1 MNKEDILNKTNLIW
15 VAVILVSVVMLWNMG
30 ILSFP
35 DNGKISDQDVIIE
48 QNTAKIDSLR
58 GVITGLEANQLKYD
72 ATIASLKDSLV
83 VLNTQIDNNETKIKD
98 LKKKYNE
105 KVNSISSYSSN
116 QLEDFLTDRF
126 K

>member
-15 VAVILVSVVMLWNMG
+15 AVIILAGVVILWNMG

-35 DNGKISDQDVIIE
+35 NNGKISEQDAVIE

-58 GVITGLEANQLKYD
+58 GVINGLEANQLKYD

-83 VLNTQIDNNETKIKD
+83 ALNTQIDNNESKIKD

-116 QLEDFLTDRF
+116 QLEDFLTDRY

>member
-1 MNKEDILNKTNLIW
+1 MKKEDILNKTNLTW
-15 VAVILVSVVMLWNMG
+15 VVVVLAGVIILWNMG
-30 ILSFP
+30 ILNFP
-35 DNGKISDQDVIIE
+35 NNGKISEQDAIID
-48 QNTAKIDSLR
+48 QNTTKIDSLR
-58 GVITGLEANQLKYD
+58 GVITGLETNQLKYD

-83 VLNTQIDNNETKIKD
+83 ALNTQIDKNETKIKD

-116 QLEDFLTDRF
+116 QLEDFLTDRY

>member
-15 VAVILVSVVMLWNMG
+15 VVIVLAGAVILWNMG

-35 DNGKISDQDVIIE
+35 NNGKISDQDVIID

-72 ATIASLKDSLV
+72 AAIASLKDSLV
-83 VLNTQIDNNETKIKD
+83 VLNTQIDNNEIKIKD

-116 QLEDFLTDRF
+116 QLEDFLTDRY

>member
-15 VAVILVSVVMLWNMG
+15 VAVILAGVVMLWNMG

-35 DNGKISDQDVIIE
+35 DNGKISDQDAVIE

-72 ATIASLKDSLV
+72 ATIANLKDSLV

>member
-1 MNKEDILNKTNLIW
+1 MNKEDILNKTNLAW
-15 VAVILVSVVMLWNMG
+15 VVIVLVGVIILWNMG

-35 DNGKISDQDVIIE
+35 NNREISEQDAIID
-48 QNTAKIDSLR
+48 QNTTRIDSLR
-58 GVITGLEANQLKYD
+58 GVITGLEVNQLKYD
-72 ATIASLKDSLV
+72 ATISSLKDSLV

-116 QLEDFLTDRF
+116 QLEDFLTDRY

>member
-15 VAVILVSVVMLWNMG
+15 VAVILAGVVMLWNMG

-35 DNGKISDQDVIIE
+35 DNGKISEQDAVIE

>member
-1 MNKEDILNKTNLIW
+1 MTKEDILNKTNLIW
-15 VAVILVSVVMLWNMG
+15 VVIILAGAVILWNMG

-35 DNGKISDQDVIIE
+35 DNGKISEQDAVIE

-58 GVITGLEANQLKYD
+58 GVITSLEANQLKYD

-83 VLNTQIDNNETKIKD
+83 VLNTQIDNNESKIKD

-105 KVNSISSYSSN
+105 KVNNISSYSSN
-116 QLEDFLTDRF
+116 QLEDFLTDRY

>member
-15 VAVILVSVVMLWNMG
+15 VVIVLAGAVILWNMG

-35 DNGKISDQDVIIE
+35 NNGKISDQDVIID
-48 QNTAKIDSLR
+48 QNTARIDSLR
-58 GVITGLEANQLKYD
+58 GIINGLEANQLKYD

-83 VLNTQIDNNETKIKD
+83 VLNTQIDKNETKIKD

-116 QLEDFLTDRF
+116 QLEDFLTDRY

>member
-1 MNKEDILNKTNLIW
+1 MTKEDILNKTNLIW
-15 VAVILVSVVMLWNMG
+15 AVIILAGVVILWNMG

-35 DNGKISDQDVIIE
+35 NNGKINEQDAVIE

-83 VLNTQIDNNETKIKD
+83 ALNTQIDNNESKIKD

-116 QLEDFLTDRF
+116 QLEDFLTDRY

>member
-15 VAVILVSVVMLWNMG
+15 VVIVLVGAVILWNMG

-35 DNGKISDQDVIIE
+35 NNGKISDQDVIID

-58 GVITGLEANQLKYD
+58 GIITGLEANQLKYD
-72 ATIASLKDSLV
+72 AAIASLKDSLV
-83 VLNTQIDNNETKIKD
+83 VLNTQIDNNEIKIKD

-116 QLEDFLTDRF
+116 QLEDFLTDRY

>member
-15 VAVILVSVVMLWNMG
+15 VVIVLAGAVILWNMG

-35 DNGKISDQDVIIE
+35 NNGKISDQDVIID
-48 QNTAKIDSLR
+48 QNTTKIDSLR

-116 QLEDFLTDRF
+116 QLEDFLTDRY

>member
-1 MNKEDILNKTNLIW
+1 MKDILNKSNIIW
-15 VAVILVSVVMLWNMG
+15 VVVILVGAVILWNMG
-30 ILSFP
+30 ILNFP
-35 DNGKISDQDVIIE
+35 NNGKISEQDTIIE

-83 VLNTQIDNNETKIKD
+83 VLNTQIDNNESKIKD

-116 QLEDFLTDRF
+116 QLEDFLTDRY

>member
-1 MNKEDILNKTNLIW
+1 MTKEDILNKTNLIW
-15 VAVILVSVVMLWNMG
+15 AVIILAGAVILWNMG

-35 DNGKISDQDVIIE
+35 DNEKISEQDAVIE

-83 VLNTQIDNNETKIKD
+83 ALNTQIDNNESKIKD

-116 QLEDFLTDRF
+116 QLEDFLTDRY

>member
-1 MNKEDILNKTNLIW
+1 MTKEDILNKTNLIW
-15 VAVILVSVVMLWNMG
+15 VVIILAGAVILWNMG

-35 DNGKISDQDVIIE
+35 DNEKISEQDAVIE

-83 VLNTQIDNNETKIKD
+83 TLNTQIDNNESKIKD

-105 KVNSISSYSSN
+105 KVNNISSYSSN
-116 QLEDFLTDRF
+116 QLEDFLTDRY

>member
-15 VAVILVSVVMLWNMG
+15 AVIILAGVVILWNMG

-35 DNGKISDQDVIIE
+35 NNGKINEQDAVIE

-58 GVITGLEANQLKYD
+58 GIITGLEANQLKYD

-83 VLNTQIDNNETKIKD
+83 ALNTQIDNNESKIKD

-116 QLEDFLTDRF
+116 QLEDFLTDRY

>member
-15 VAVILVSVVMLWNMG
+15 VAVILAGVVMLWNMG

-35 DNGKISDQDVIIE
+35 NNGKISDQDAVIE

>member
-15 VAVILVSVVMLWNMG
+15 VAVILAGVVMLWNMG

-35 DNGKISDQDVIIE
+35 DNGKISDQDAVIE

>member
-1 MNKEDILNKTNLIW
+1 MKDILNKSNIIW
-15 VAVILVSVVMLWNMG
+15 VVVILVGAVILWNMG
-30 ILSFP
+30 ILNFP
-35 DNGKISDQDVIIE
+35 NNGKISEQDTIIE

-72 ATIASLKDSLV
+72 ATIANLKDSLV
-83 VLNTQIDNNETKIKD
+83 VLNTQIDNNESKIKD

-116 QLEDFLTDRF
+116 QLEDFLTDRY

>member
-15 VAVILVSVVMLWNMG
+15 VVIVLAGVVILWNMG

-35 DNGKISDQDVIIE
+35 NNGKISEQDAVIE

>member
-35 DNGKISDQDVIIE
+35 DNGKISDQDAVIE

>member
-15 VAVILVSVVMLWNMG
+15 VVVVLAGVVILWNMG

-35 DNGKISDQDVIIE
+35 NNGKISDQDVIIDK
-48 QNTAKIDSLR
+48 NTAKIDSLR

-116 QLEDFLTDRF
+116 QLEDFLTDRY

>member
-15 VAVILVSVVMLWNMG
+15 VAVILAGVVMLWNMG

-35 DNGKISDQDVIIE
+35 DNGKISDQDAVIE

-116 QLEDFLTDRF
+116 QLEDFLTDRY

>member
-1 MNKEDILNKTNLIW
+1 MTKEDILNKTNLIW
-15 VAVILVSVVMLWNMG
+15 AVIILAGAVILWNMG

-35 DNGKISDQDVIIE
+35 NNEKISEQDAVIE

-58 GVITGLEANQLKYD
+58 GIITGLEANQLKYD

-83 VLNTQIDNNETKIKD
+83 ALNTQIDNNESKIKD

-116 QLEDFLTDRF
+116 QLEDFLTDRY

>member
-15 VAVILVSVVMLWNMG
+15 VVVVLAGVAILWNMG

-35 DNGKISDQDVIIE
+35 NNGKISDQDAIID

-116 QLEDFLTDRF
+116 QLEDFLTDRY

>member
-15 VAVILVSVVMLWNMG
+15 VAVILAGVVMLWNMG

-35 DNGKISDQDVIIE
+35 DNGKISDQDAVIE

-83 VLNTQIDNNETKIKD
+83 LLNTQIDNNETKITD